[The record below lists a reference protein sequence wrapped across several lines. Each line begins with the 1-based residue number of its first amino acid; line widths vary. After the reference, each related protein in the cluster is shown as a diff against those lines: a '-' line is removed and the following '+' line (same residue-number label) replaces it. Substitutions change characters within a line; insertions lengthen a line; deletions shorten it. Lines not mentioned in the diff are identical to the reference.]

1 MLNLKEKRVLI
12 TGATGG
18 IGAVIAKR
26 MAKQG
31 ASLTLSGTK
40 KESLATLSSEIGGSN
55 CHSVAADLTKKQ
67 EIRNLVVSAIE
78 KMGGVDILINNAGV
92 TRDNLAVRMKD
103 DDWGEVIN
111 INLTASFLLSRDC
124 LKGMLKKRWG
134 RIINIASVVGVTGNI
149 GQSNYAASK
158 AGMIGMTKSIAAEV
172 SSRGITVNCI
182 SPGYIVTAMT
192 DSIPDSAK
200 EVILKNT
207 PVGRFGKPEEI
218 ADWAL
223 YLASDEADYI
233 TGQNINVNGGLAMA

>member
-1 MLNLKEKRVLI
+1 
-12 TGATGG
+12 
-18 IGAVIAKR
+18 
-26 MAKQG
+26 
-31 ASLTLSGTK
+31 
-40 KESLATLSSEIGGSN
+40 
-55 CHSVAADLTKKQ
+55 
-67 EIRNLVVSAIE
+67 
-78 KMGGVDILINNAGV
+78 MGGVDILINNAGV